1 MVYDER
7 FDPKNAPGHNQEV
20 KVDPIAQGKKLYT
33 SVCAACHQPTGAGVP
48 GVYPPLAKSDWV
60 NGSEERVIRIL
71 LHGLTG
77 PIKVSGT
84 DFNST
89 MPVIGPGGYNFTD
102 DKIAYVLTYVRQE
115 WGNNAPAITKE
126 KVSEVRTKAA
136 ADRATPW
143 TAVELEAIK

>member
-1 MVYDER
+1 
-7 FDPKNAPGHNQEV
+7 
-20 KVDPIAQGKKLYT
+20 
-33 SVCAACHQPTGAGVP
+33 
-48 GVYPPLAKSDWV
+48 
-60 NGSEERVIRIL
+60 
-71 LHGLTG
+71 
-77 PIKVSGT
+77 
-84 DFNST
+84 